1 MMIDYSQKEKAV
13 VVTAIFKIK
22 MQHTMEM
29 IEDEHLQD
37 TCGAEMIFEGEVY
50 EEDEEIHM
58 KDLKQTLPKFKDT

>member
-13 VVTAIFKIK
+13 AATTIFKMKI
-22 MQHTMEM
+22 QHTMEM

-37 TCGAEMIFEGEVY
+37 TFGAEMIFEGEVY

-58 KDLKQTLPKFKDT
+58 EDLEQTLPKFKAT